1 MAIRKCQCGAVYDR
15 TEHVALR
22 REIEGF
28 DCKLCGATIES
39 WNSALVPRY
48 RFVAGPVRQPDDN
61 DDE

>member
-22 REIEGF
+22 REIESF

-48 RFVAGPVRQPDDN
+48 RFVAGPVRQLDDN

>member
-1 MAIRKCQCGAVYDR
+1 MAIRKCQSGAVYFR

-22 REIEGF
+22 REIESF

-39 WNSALVPRY
+39 WNSALVPRF
-48 RFVAGPVRQPDDN
+48 RFVAGPVRQLDDN